1 MAASG
6 SGAPTAGRRSAGRS
20 AELLRAGSGLGLER
34 KLLIN
39 AACPRN
45 SVPPRI
51 VRLPRSGVL
60 DKLQIFLPQMAKA
73 NEELRKHMETAGASQ
88 FDIENTEDCPGQV
101 IEMPME
107 QEREVPA
114 NGARARAEGPSQ
126 WSKSESGRSQPMGQE
141 REVPANGTRAR
152 AGGPSQWGRSGRS
165 QPMGQEY
172 LGLLF
177 IFCTVPSSI

>member
-101 IEMPME
+101 IEMNVSLFEMSGCDE
-107 QEREVPA
+107 DGTEALTSEDDS
-114 NGARARAEGPSQ
+114 SQ
-126 WSKSESGRSQPMGQE
+126 SDSESFGEVTEANLKLPRTQGQGNSKI
-141 REVPANGTRAR
+141 EV
-152 AGGPSQWGRSGRS
+152 
-165 QPMGQEY
+165 
-172 LGLLF
+172 
-177 IFCTVPSSI
+177 VSSEDTE